1 METIAQTVDKVDSNL
16 ESMGIEGVGDSVK
29 EIGYS
34 VLNWKQY
41 LKEQLPTIAGFGIKV
56 VFALLAFI
64 IGRRLIKWVLRVMQR
79 SLEKANVDK
88 GVVQFINSLGKIVL
102 YAILI
107 LNIGMSFGIEASSV
121 AALLGTAGV
130 TLGLALQG
138 GLTNIAGG
146 VMILVFKPFQV
157 GDYIIQNIQNGCEG
171 TVYKVEMCY
180 TTLLSVDN
188 KKVIIPNG
196 ILSNSTIINVTAR
209 EKRKLEMKIGISYDS
224 DIQKAKEILL
234 KLLNED
240 PDVKSDEEMLVY
252 VDELAASSV
261 MMGLRVWVLTD
272 AYMITKWRLNEKI
285 KTAFDEQGI
294 QIPFSQMEV
303 HVHHREN
310 GEKQ

>member
-1 METIAQTVDKVDSNL
+1 METIAQTVDKVDANL

-41 LKEQLPTIAGFGIKV
+41 LKEQLPAIAGFGIKV
-56 VFALLAFI
+56 VLALLAFV
-64 IGRRLIKWVLRVMQR
+64 IGRRLIKWMLRVMQR

-196 ILSNSTIINVTAR
+196 TLSNSTIINVTAR
-209 EKRKLEMKIGISYDS
+209 ENRKLEMKIGISYDS
-224 DIQKAKEILL
+224 DIQKAKEILM

-261 MMGLRVWVLTD
+261 MMGLRVWVPTE
-272 AYMITKWRLNEKI
+272 AYMTTKWRLNEKI
-285 KTAFDEQGI
+285 KAAFDAQGI
-294 QIPFSQMEV
+294 QIPYSQVEV
-303 HVHHREN
+303 HVHHREH